1 MRAIVLLTL
10 SLLPFT
16 YGQAQSIATDRPS
29 SQTDNSTTVPKHCF
43 QMEYGLLG
51 ENLGMPGAPTNYLL
65 PNVSMRF
72 GIGSKIELRVLEN
85 YEITNNLTSTSQGL
99 SDLQVGTKIQLF
111 KKEDSKT
118 VLAFLVHTS
127 IPLGFEGISDN
138 QFGALY
144 KLIGSYQLSDKYAV
158 GYTLGLAHGESG
170 PAEIPLS
177 VLLSRSFGSK
187 FSAFAEVYGGFV
199 DGFSTINWDAG
210 ISYLINNNAQ
220 ADCYF
225 GTGIGNSMK
234 FLSVG
239 FSWRIL
245 KKSNDE

>member
-1 MRAIVLLTL
+1 M
-10 SLLPFT
+10 
-16 YGQAQSIATDRPS
+16 
-29 SQTDNSTTVPKHCF
+29 
-43 QMEYGLLG
+43 
-51 ENLGMPGAPTNYLL
+51 
-65 PNVSMRF
+65 
-72 GIGSKIELRVLEN
+72 
-85 YEITNNLTSTSQGL
+85 
-99 SDLQVGTKIQLF
+99 
-111 KKEDSKT
+111 
-118 VLAFLVHTS
+118 AFLVHTS
-127 IPLGFEGISDN
+127 IPLGFDGISDN

-158 GYTLGLAHGESG
+158 GYTLGLTHGESS

-199 DGFSTINWDAG
+199 DGFSTINWDTG
-210 ISYLINNNAQ
+210 ISYLINNNVQ